1 MPTFLFQN
9 YQMIDKYL
17 TSKTT
22 FSKKVNPIKYPVQ
35 TYLLVGNWNLLFMY
49 FPGVS
54 HFSKKLNLIKYPV
67 QTYMLVRNWNL
78 LFMYFPGVSQQIMK
92 SILNVKKVLSDL
104 VIISALH
111 SLPKKFLFF
120 LEFLCSIS
128 SSHFL
133 PFNFMC
139 AFNR

>member
-78 LFMYFPGVSQQIMK
+78 LFMYFPWCIPIDHEIYTKCKK
-92 SILNVKKVLSDL
+92 SI
-104 VIISALH
+104 I
-111 SLPKKFLFF
+111 
-120 LEFLCSIS
+120 
-128 SSHFL
+128 
-133 PFNFMC
+133 
-139 AFNR
+139 